1 MPFKIIIFMIL
12 MLLVWNGVSL
22 HFHLTEKYDGILSSI
37 DSIDISNDG
46 NIFVIGS
53 ADDRAYV
60 YNTSQGGTS
69 SPQILTES
77 VDNVRDVDLTGNGE
91 WLAIADQNRSVIV
104 YQSREGKFAVHQT
117 IAITDDMSDLLAMS
131 MTDDQWLV
139 TGHGSGKVRV
149 YSHDGT
155 EFEFRDL
162 LEASQSKVTS
172 LALSHDHLMLV
183 VASESDVAVYAFRDD
198 RFQLNQTLEF
208 GESWKRVTLTEDKQY
223 LVISRQ
229 QDKQVSIFRN

>member
-1 MPFKIIIFMIL
+1 M
-12 MLLVWNGVSL
+12 
-22 HFHLTEKYDGILSSI
+22 
-37 DSIDISNDG
+37 
-46 NIFVIGS
+46 
-53 ADDRAYV
+53 
-60 YNTSQGGTS
+60 
-69 SPQILTES
+69 
-77 VDNVRDVDLTGNGE
+77 
-91 WLAIADQNRSVIV
+91 
-104 YQSREGKFAVHQT
+104 
-117 IAITDDMSDLLAMS
+117 
-131 MTDDQWLV
+131 
-139 TGHGSGKVRV
+139 RV

-229 QDKQVSIFRN
+229 QDKQVSVFRN